1 MRPPLD
7 KDYPFRMSQEV
18 SQSTPTLLFF
28 HGAGGFDEDGP
39 LASSLVEH
47 LGADLVM
54 PRLSDTDMS
63 FVGWAAPIRSA
74 LAGLGPDDLVVGH
87 SFGASILVRVLAER
101 SWAVRRA
108 VLLAMPNWGPE
119 GWDVKDYAFEGP
131 EPPQSLTLHH
141 CLDDVVVPFS
151 HLALNSRVLPAARVE
166 AHTEGGHQFE
176 HLASVLLD

>member
-39 LASSLVEH
+39 LASSLVAH

-87 SFGASILVRVLAER
+87 SFGASTHSHSTTASTTPWSR
-101 SWAVRRA
+101 S
-108 VLLAMPNWGPE
+108 PI
-119 GWDVKDYAFEGP
+119 
-131 EPPQSLTLHH
+131 
-141 CLDDVVVPFS
+141 
-151 HLALNSRVLPAARVE
+151 SR
-166 AHTEGGHQFE
+166 
-176 HLASVLLD
+176 